1 VAKVARPITAVLSL
15 LLFVTLALTAASE
28 LGGAGSVPGAG
39 GLASVPLGGD
49 APHDC
54 HQVPLHGAQYL
65 QGTPSAQP
73 RKTPLTS
80 DDVATIGSAT
90 PSHARTRL
98 AVVRDLGPTGR
109 DLRARCSPP
118 ALQVFRT

>member
-15 LLFVTLALTAASE
+15 LLFVALALTAASE
-28 LGGAGSVPGAG
+28 LGGAGSVSGAN
-39 GLASVPLGGD
+39 GLASAPLGGD

-54 HQVPLHGAQYL
+54 HQVPMHGAQYL
-65 QGTPSAQP
+65 AGTPSAQP
-73 RKTPLTS
+73 RNTSLTS
-80 DDVATIGSAT
+80 DDVAASGGAT
-90 PSHARTRL
+90 PWHARTGRS
-98 AVVRDLGPTGR
+98 VVRDLGPTGR